1 MSIKKKIILMS
12 LSLILAGI
20 LGIGSTAIYELDN
33 LGDKMIS
40 KLESIMYKDYDEN
53 IKYQVEIMVSQLNGI
68 AEQVKTGKISE
79 EGAKNVAANM
89 IRNAFYG
96 GDGYFWVDDL
106 NGNSIVLPGQP
117 EVEGTNRINDKDV
130 NGFAHISAMVDIAK
144 GEGSGYV
151 DYYFPK
157 KGENEALRKRAY
169 VMCFEEFGWIIGTGN
184 YVDDIEQS
192 IQENKSELREE
203 LLNSII
209 VVGILSIGI
218 IVIGIL
224 ISLKIGKNIANPIS
238 KASGHLKVIA
248 TGDFSME
255 LDERELKRKD
265 EIGDISR
272 SIMNMSQS
280 LKKLINSIKN
290 ESENIESQVS
300 DVVGNI
306 NDLNDTLQDISA
318 TSEELDASMQETA
331 ASAEEMTAT
340 SQDIGQAISD
350 MAKRSQEGAMAADE
364 ISKRAENVKEV
375 VNISQNKAKRI
386 LEDSKGQLELAIE
399 NSKVV
404 EQIYI
409 LSESIMQITEQTN
422 LLALN
427 AAIEAARAGEAGR
440 GFSVVAE
447 EIRKLAEKSKDT
459 VIKIKDVTL
468 TVTESVKNLSD
479 SANNLLE
486 FVAGDVEDD
495 YNTMLEVAEKYNKDA
510 EYIDILISDFSA
522 TAEELSASIANIL
535 EVIENVATASNEGAS
550 GTSNIAIR
558 VSDANYK
565 SDDIKDKVEHTK
577 ESLDELSES
586 ISNFKV

>member
-1 MSIKKKIILMS
+1 MSIKKKIILVT
-12 LSLILAGI
+12 LSLILVGT
-20 LGIGSTAIYELDN
+20 LGTGLTAIYELDN
-33 LGDKMIS
+33 LGEKMIS
-40 KLESIMYKDYDEN
+40 KLESTMYKDYDEN
-53 IKYQVEIMVSQLNGI
+53 LKHQVEIMVSQLNGVV
-68 AEQVKTGKISE
+68 EQVKLGKISE
-79 EGAKNVAANM
+79 EVAKNVAANM
-89 IRNAFYG
+89 IRNASYG
-96 GDGYFWVDDL
+96 EEGYFWVDDL
-106 NGNSIVLPGQP
+106 NGNNIVLPGQP
-117 EVEGTNRINDKDV
+117 KVEGTNRINDKDI

-144 GEGSGYV
+144 REGEGYV

-157 KGENEALRKRAY
+157 KGEDEALRKRAY

-184 YVDDIEQS
+184 YVDDIE
-192 IQENKSELREE
+192 ENIEENRRELRVE

-209 VVGILSIGI
+209 VVSILSIGI
-218 IVIGIL
+218 IIIGIL
-224 ISLKIGKNIANPIS
+224 VSVRVGKNIANPIS
-238 KASGHLKVIA
+238 RASDHLKVIA
-248 TGDFSME
+248 TGDFSRE
-255 LDERELKRKD
+255 LDEKELSRKD
-265 EIGDISR
+265 EVGEISR
-272 SIMNMSQS
+272 SIKDMSQS
-280 LKKLINSIKN
+280 LKILINSVKN
-290 ESENIESQVS
+290 ESENIEDQVS
-300 DVVGNI
+300 DVIRNI
-306 NDLNDTLQDISA
+306 NELNDNLQDISA
-318 TSEELDASMQETA
+318 TSEELDAGMQESA
-331 ASAEEMTAT
+331 ASAEDMIAT

-350 MAKRSQEGAMAADE
+350 MAERSQDGAMAAEE

-375 VNISQNKAKRI
+375 MNISQNKAKRI
-386 LEDSKGQLELAIE
+386 LEESKSQLELAIE

-459 VIKIKDVTL
+459 VIKIKDVTS

-495 YNTMLEVAEKYNKDA
+495 YTTMLEVAEKYNKDA
-510 EYIDILISDFSA
+510 EYIDTLVSEFSA

-565 SDDIKDKVEHTK
+565 SNHINDKVNHTK
-577 ESLDELSES
+577 ESLDELSEA
-586 ISNFKV
+586 IAKFKV